1 MSDKY
6 LDDIDSGVDVGMPAA
21 VIVLLWLGIIGCIGS
36 LLISA
41 AILMTLMRWP
51 I

>member
-6 LDDIDSGVDVGMPAA
+6 LDDLDSGLDCGMPAA
-21 VIVLLWLGIIGCIGS
+21 VVVLLWLGIIGCIGA
-36 LLISA
+36 LLISV
-41 AILMTLMRWP
+41 AILMTLTRWP